1 MKLILDNVK
10 KIDFVIGYLLFPL
23 LILDMINGILYENNI
38 EFIFSLSQLYKFV
51 LIFLFCIRLIV
62 YPKVLKIILS
72 YTLIFLIP
80 TITQFCF
87 YNADISLLFQDVI
100 RTSKYLIIIISFYYF
115 KYYFV
120 ENNSFNV
127 LWGWIK
133 FSFWILAFNLL
144 SKLVGL
150 GYPMYEFGNIG
161 TRGYFIA
168 GNEISALLIV
178 LSAII
183 GYYYWGIKK
192 DKLAFIFYGIFS
204 FVLGL
209 LISSKTG
216 MLGIV
221 LVYIA
226 ILLSVYDFSKNI
238 SKATIGKAL
247 LGISSILIIIVL
259 FIINT
264 SIFDRYTLFWDKL
277 DFVTFVLSS
286 RNLYF
291 HETWLIIQDKYNLIN
306 YFIGVGP
313 SQYYEW
319 ASKFVEIDIIDIFF
333 SYGIMG
339 VLLFIQF
346 YGNLLKES
354 ILHSK
359 RLEFPFGR
367 LSLIILCFLLLLS
380 CLSGHIL
387 NSGIA
392 GIYIGF
398 GFALMF
404 KRKNKASLYEKYN

>member
-1 MKLILDNVK
+1 MKLIHDNVK
-10 KIDFVIGYLLFPL
+10 KLDFIIGYLLFPL
-23 LILDMINGILYENNI
+23 LILDMINGILHENKI
-38 EFIFSLSQLYKFV
+38 EFIFSLSQLYKSI
-51 LIFLFCIRLIV
+51 LILLLSVRLIL
-62 YPKVLKIILS
+62 YPKVFQKILL
-72 YTLIFLIP
+72 YTLILFIP
-80 TITQFCF
+80 SITQFCF
-87 YNADISLLFQDVI
+87 YNSDLNLLFQDTI

-115 KYYFV
+115 KYYLV
-120 ENNSFNV
+120 DNNSFTI
-127 LWGWIK
+127 LWRWIK
-133 FSFWILAFNLL
+133 FSFWILASNLL

-183 GYYYWGIKK
+183 GYYYLVVKK
-192 DKLAFIFYGIFS
+192 DKLAFIFYGAFS

-259 FIINT
+259 FITNT

-291 HETWLIIQDKYNLIN
+291 HETWLIIQEKYNLVN

-313 SQYYEW
+313 TQYYEW
-319 ASKFVEIDIIDIFF
+319 ASKFVEIDMIDIFF

-339 VLLFIQF
+339 VLLFFQF
-346 YGNLLKES
+346 YGSLLKES
-354 ILHSK
+354 ILLSK
-359 RLEFPFGR
+359 KQEFPFGR
-367 LSLIILCFLLLLS
+367 VTLILLCFLLLLS

-392 GIYIGF
+392 GVYIGF
-398 GFALMF
+398 GFAIMF
-404 KRKNKASLYEKYN
+404 KKI